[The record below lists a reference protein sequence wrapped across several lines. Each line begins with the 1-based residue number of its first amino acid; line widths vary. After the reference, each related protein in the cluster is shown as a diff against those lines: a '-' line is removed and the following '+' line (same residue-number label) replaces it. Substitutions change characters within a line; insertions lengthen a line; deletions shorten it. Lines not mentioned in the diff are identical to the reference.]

1 MASILHILSSCGCY
15 DYVWSG
21 DSVAGGMAS
30 VGCTQTD
37 EWFYH
42 HLSQAARG
50 CVECCGSAAS
60 CTQTPTCKLLRVEIH
75 PENRSQL
82 AVSGM
87 LF

>member
-1 MASILHILSSCGCY
+1 M
-15 DYVWSG
+15 
-21 DSVAGGMAS
+21 AGGMAS

-42 HLSQAARG
+42 HLSQAACG

-60 CTQTPTCKLLRVEIH
+60 CTQTPTCQLLSVEIH